1 MRQGRVAEAI
11 DLLRRAAAGRPES
24 PRFAYVYAVALHDT
38 GRRDEAIA
46 VLTAAH
52 GRRPA
57 DRETLAA
64 LATYVAERG
73 DLRQALGYADKLVAL
88 DPSAAASRALVE
100 SLRRRLGTR

>member
-1 MRQGRVAEAI
+1 MAEAI

-38 GRRDEAIA
+38 GRAADAVAILA
-46 VLTAAH
+46 AAH
-52 GRRPA
+52 RRHPA

-73 DLRQALGYADKLVAL
+73 DVHQALAYADKLVAL
-88 DPSAAASRALVE
+88 DPNEGSARALVE
-100 SLRRRLGTR
+100 SLRRRLGAR